1 MKTIKRYS
9 GICSMWLAAVTS
21 LATLSCADDWDNHY
35 QGTPQPEKTIWET
48 IESRPDLKD
57 FADLLRKKGY
67 DKYLNTTQ
75 RYTVW
80 APKGKIDTTLVTG
93 QLMNEEEVLTQVVQN
108 HIARSL
114 ISASSIVNDTIRV
127 LNGKRMP
134 FVADESGS
142 PYFNNVQVV
151 ESNLMCSNGVLHIMD
166 SQAGYN
172 NNVWSYLRQDGE
184 FSGVSDYLYS
194 FNKMV
199 FDPDAS
205 TVGGV
210 VNGEKVYTDSVF
222 VLTNEKWN
230 TLGYL
235 NNEYSD
241 YVMLVPTN
249 DAWEEAVGRFKTFF
263 RYPDG
268 VDPSTSETY
277 AKEAA
282 VSNLVFDMK
291 HQDKMGQNIWTST
304 YGFEFEDPEGEGGI
318 FSAVTDRIPCSNGTI
333 YKTPVYPFDP
343 YETYVET
350 IVLEAENENL
360 QVSKKYCSED
370 DRPVFVSV
378 ANSGVSKSQYM
389 KFTPSMTLRQS
400 VVFALPGAL
409 SCKYD
414 IGVVFVP
421 LNLTRSGWVSNIDP
435 KPTRVSFELDDG
447 YTKPKLSVDDVEI
460 PGTKIDTVWVTKG
473 YEFPYCD
480 YYPSRKEATDTKNK
494 LEITCEVRNNE
505 TSTYTR
511 DMYIDCIV
519 LKPTKEG
526 GDNE

>member
-9 GICSMWLAAVTS
+9 RNCGMWLVAVACLAAQ
-21 LATLSCADDWDNHY
+21 SCADDWDNHY
-35 QGTPQPEKTIWET
+35 QSAPQPVKTLWET
-48 IESRPDLKD
+48 IESRADLKD

-93 QLMNEEEVLTQVVQN
+93 EFMSEDEILTQVVEN
-108 HIARSL
+108 HIARSM
-114 ISASSIVNDTIRV
+114 ISASSIVNDTILV

-134 FVADESGS
+134 FVADESGC

-151 ESNLMCSNGVLHIMD
+151 ESNLACSNGVLHVMN

-172 NNVWSYLRQDGE
+172 NNIWSYLRQDSQ
-184 FSGVSDYLYS
+184 FSNVADYLYS

-205 TVGGV
+205 TLGGV
-210 VNGEKVYTDSVF
+210 VNGEKVYSDSVF
-222 VLTNEKWN
+222 VLTNEKWR

-235 NNEYSD
+235 NDESYN

-263 RYPDG
+263 RYPDD
-268 VDPSTSETY
+268 VNPELSETY
-277 AKEAA
+277 AQEAA
-282 VSNLVFDMK
+282 ISNLVFDMK
-291 HQDKMGQNIWTST
+291 HQDKMSQNIWTST
-304 YGFEFEDPEGEGGI
+304 YGFEFEDPEGDGGI
-318 FSAVTDRIPCSNGTI
+318 FSGVTDRVSCSNGMI

-343 YETYVET
+343 YKTYVED
-350 IVLEAENENL
+350 IVVEAENENY
-360 QVSKKYCSED
+360 QVSKKYCNED
-370 DRPVFVSV
+370 DRAVYVSV
-378 ANSGVSKSQYM
+378 ANLGVSNSQYM
-389 KFTPSMTLRQS
+389 KFTPSMTLRQA
-400 VVFALPGAL
+400 VTFALPGAL

-414 IGVVFVP
+414 IGVVFIP

-447 YTKPKLSVDDVEI
+447 YTRPKLSVDNVEV
-460 PGTKIDTVWVTKG
+460 PGNKVDTIWVTKG

-480 YYPSRKEATDTKNK
+480 YNPSRENPTDTKNT

-519 LKPTKEG
+519 LRPTKEG
-526 GDNE
+526 GDDE